1 MTEVVNLPFII
12 PQPEPQPEPQEPSL
26 LPPVPMID
34 HMRVIAQLQQ
44 TQERSQRMAS
54 IIDVLKSQIANLHEA
69 HAASAVDLVMAQRTI
84 EQQQQMLRDAEAR
97 GR

>member
-1 MTEVVNLPFII
+1 MTDIVSPPFIV
-12 PQPEPQPEPQEPSL
+12 PQPEPEQSI

-34 HMRVIAQLQQ
+34 HMRVVAHLENMKEQA
-44 TQERSQRMAS
+44 ERTAS
-54 IIDVLKSQIANLHEA
+54 VVEVLKSQIANLHEA
-69 HAASAVDLVMAQRTI
+69 HARSAVDLVVARRVI

>member
-12 PQPEPQPEPQEPSL
+12 PQPEPEQSIFPS
-26 LPPVPMID
+26 VPMVE
-34 HMRVIAQLQQ
+34 HLRVVAQVQQ
-44 TQERSQRMAS
+44 MQEQADRTAS
-54 IIDVLKSQIANLHEA
+54 ILSVLKSQIANLHEA
-69 HAASAVDLVMAQRTI
+69 HAGSAVDLVMAQRTI